1 MTKKIALQI
10 DSEIL
15 KIGIHQI
22 LNELKIYEIS
32 ELDDIKQIQEQAINF
47 DLLLFDNKSLCD
59 VNIKKIQI
67 IEETQIPIIFYH
79 SLVTT
84 KVSKEELLEAV
95 DKTLR
100 SYLYVEKRVKQFK
113 EEQRNKFNKLKK
125 LTTREKVLIEEIIKG
140 KTNKEISSVLYISEK
155 TVKNNLTE
163 LYKKLEIKNRRE
175 LEKKYKNLLTMNK
188 WDGNIY

>member
-22 LNELKIYEIS
+22 LNEVKIYEIS

-59 VNIKKIQI
+59 INIKKIQI

-188 WDGNIY
+188 